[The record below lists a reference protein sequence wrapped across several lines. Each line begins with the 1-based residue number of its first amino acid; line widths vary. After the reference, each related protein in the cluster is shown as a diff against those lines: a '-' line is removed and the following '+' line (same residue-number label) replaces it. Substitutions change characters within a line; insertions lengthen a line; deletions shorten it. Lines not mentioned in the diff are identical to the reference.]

1 MDQLKSG
8 IRLRSYGQHDPV
20 VEYRVEGFDMFD
32 EMIESIREDTVKMML
47 IMPKRVYEIQKRQD
61 AIAAAKR
68 AAQRAAAAAKSASDD
83 EETVEQSDAVKQA
96 LHREQVAQPTETS
109 ADGTDSVNKTIRK
122 GKKIG
127 RNDPCPCGSGKKY
140 KKCCGR
146 DL

>member
-1 MDQLKSG
+1 
-8 IRLRSYGQHDPV
+8 
-20 VEYRVEGFDMFD
+20 MFD

-68 AAQRAAAAAKSASDD
+68 AAQRAAAAAQSASDD